1 MSGLIDDDT
10 GLAFGDSLQFQTPIG
25 GAGLTI
31 VVGGDT
37 PELELE
43 WGAGNLLV
51 WGGTFLTWGLE

>member
-1 MSGLIDDDT
+1 MPGLIDSDT
-10 GLAFGDSLQFQTPIG
+10 GLEFGDGLQFQTPIG
-25 GAGLTI
+25 GAGLT
-31 VVGGDT
+31 VASGTT